1 MKAAKSKTDFE
12 KSETKPRRSSAREYT
27 EAIAT
32 AIILALIVR
41 TFFFQAFKI
50 PSGSMKPTLLVGD
63 HILVNKIQFGIDIP
77 FLNKSIVEFQ
87 SPKRG
92 QVVVFIY
99 PVDPSKDFIKRIIGL
114 PGDVVRI
121 VDKQV
126 YINGKPYTDPHA
138 VRGDPGIKPGDRD
151 NLGPITVP
159 EDAYFVMGDNRDFSY
174 DSRFWG
180 FVGKN
185 ALRGKAF
192 VIYGSWTLDPPS
204 FVWNRVLKRI
214 H

>member
-1 MKAAKSKTDFE
+1 MKASESRAQPE
-12 KSETKPRRSSAREYT
+12 KNEMQTVRSSAREYT

-63 HILVNKIQFGIDIP
+63 HILVNKIQSGIDIP
-77 FLNKSIVEFQ
+77 FVNKPIVEFQ
-87 SPKRG
+87 EPKRG

-114 PGDVVRI
+114 PGDQIRI

-126 YINGKPYTDPHA
+126 YINGKPYADPHA
-138 VRGDPGIKPGDRD
+138 ARGDPVIKPGDRD
-151 NLGPITVP
+151 NLGPVTVP
-159 EDAYFVMGDNRDFSY
+159 ENSYFVMGDNRDFSY

-180 FVGKN
+180 FVDKD
-185 ALRGKAF
+185 ALKGKAF

-204 FVWNRVLKRI
+204 FAWDRVLKRI

>member
-1 MKAAKSKTDFE
+1 MKASEAKANPE
-12 KSETKPRRSSAREYT
+12 KVETQVVRSSAREYT

-63 HILVNKIQFGIDIP
+63 HILVNKIQYGIDVP
-77 FLNKSIVEFQ
+77 FLNKPIVEFQ
-87 SPKRG
+87 RPRRG

-114 PGDVVRI
+114 PGDQVRI
-121 VDKQV
+121 VDKQI
-126 YINGKPYTDPHA
+126 YINGKPYADPHA
-138 VRGDPGIKPGDRD
+138 VRGDPAIKPGDRD
-151 NLGPITVP
+151 NFGPVTVP
-159 EDAYFVMGDNRDFSY
+159 EDCYFVMGDNRDFSY

-180 FVGKN
+180 FVDRD

-192 VIYGSWTLDPPS
+192 IIYGSWTLDPPS
-204 FVWNRVLKRI
+204 FAWNRVLKRI